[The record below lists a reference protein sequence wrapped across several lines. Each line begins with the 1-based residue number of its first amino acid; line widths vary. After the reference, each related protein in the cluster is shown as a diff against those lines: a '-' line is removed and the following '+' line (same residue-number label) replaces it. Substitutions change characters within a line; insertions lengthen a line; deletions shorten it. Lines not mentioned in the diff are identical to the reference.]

1 MLRGYKHLVHS
12 NDIYNEISERNYIHR
27 LGRSNPRRKK
37 GKDKKFVVGT
47 NLAYSRN
54 GGKLV
59 CLDLHCPTELSAI
72 TEISELSN
80 MVAINHMCLLDTWNV
95 TRVNEEL
102 SFKFYSSLMD
112 LN

>member
-1 MLRGYKHLVHS
+1 M
-12 NDIYNEISERNYIHR
+12 
-27 LGRSNPRRKK
+27 
-37 GKDKKFVVGT
+37 
-47 NLAYSRN
+47 

-59 CLDLHCPTELSAI
+59 CLDSHCPTELSAI

-112 LN
+112 LNWSWNGHMYLEATILDNTDLGYRG